1 MRVRDRVFIH
11 NVHAYWFSLPNGESG
26 IVRTLE
32 SPIYVTHVKGR
43 TMYAL
48 NREWEPLQLE
58 IDNTEYQFKLSLE
71 AKNYREVAR
80 IIKSDKLVGE
90 AIIAYLLKNDFAEG
104 ALEFKQDPIT
114 KVCVRFLPRHVFT
127 CCWQGFFTPFF
138 SAGLSCKPKQC
149 RC

>member
-1 MRVRDRVFIH
+1 MIPCLWLLR
-11 NVHAYWFSLPNGESG
+11 APFSLPNGESG

-32 SPIYVTHVKGR
+32 SPIYVTHVNGR
-43 TMYAL
+43 TMHAL
-48 NREWEPLQLE
+48 NREWEPLKLE

-104 ALEFKQDPIT
+104 ALEFKQDPKT
-114 KVCVRFLPRHVFT
+114 KVRGCPST
-127 CCWQGFFTPFF
+127 SP
-138 SAGLSCKPKQC
+138 
-149 RC
+149 